1 MYLIYMGLCLVCWLL
16 VYLWLPET
24 RGLPLEEIGGL
35 FGDPV
40 VLHLTA
46 DGHGIVEVAQDV
58 DVNVYGV
65 LAADEKDAIDAV
77 HSEQVN
83 V

>member
-35 FGDPV
+35 FGDTV

-46 DGHGIVEVAQDV
+46 DGHGVVEKNYEDV
-58 DVNVYGV
+58 DTTAQGSF
-65 LAADEKDAIDAV
+65 AGDEKEIADVQSERV
-77 HSEQVN
+77 HV
-83 V
+83 